1 MHTKAQLDRTHP
13 PPPLNRFL
21 YFPPLRLLLSGTPM
35 PLAFSLSVSLLLTF
49 LQQKTQHRQIFLF
62 FPSSLQWSVLYLQ
75 HTQCS
80 PLCGYTKHEIPC
92 SLQSNF
98 HNIKVLELQSVTI
111 VRLERYCN
119 SVRKQELKD
128 IIIGHI
134 WSFSSGS
141 LSHRFYFYNLI
152 TNTSSL
158 SEDAVGSGR
167 WVIKTV

>member
-1 MHTKAQLDRTHP
+1 MHTKTQLDRTHS

-21 YFPPLRLLLSGTPM
+21 HFPPLRLLLSGTPM

-111 VRLERYCN
+111 VRQSAIVTQSETRTERNHHWTHLEFQQWF
-119 SVRKQELKD
+119 SVTPLLLLQ
-128 IIIGHI
+128 
-134 WSFSSGS
+134 
-141 LSHRFYFYNLI
+141 SHHEHQQ
-152 TNTSSL
+152 
-158 SEDAVGSGR
+158 SE
-167 WVIKTV
+167 